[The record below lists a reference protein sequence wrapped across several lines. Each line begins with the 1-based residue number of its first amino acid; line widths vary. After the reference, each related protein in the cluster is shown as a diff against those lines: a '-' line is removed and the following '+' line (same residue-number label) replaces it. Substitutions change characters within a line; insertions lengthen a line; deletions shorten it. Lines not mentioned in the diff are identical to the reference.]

1 MWHLRVKLRGTDL
14 LFQCFLLHLGHF
26 WQHSWLICCKRP
38 FYHVFDVLFINLFV
52 KGSSQESFVVKLRA
66 YRSLIY
72 VIFLGKLGM
81 LFVRQFHFGFT
92 IFIKFYMDWAVRSC
106 MDLNLRG
113 SSDHIFRVS
122 VHRTLRG
129 IVERYLHRSVIRSFW
144 DSVVRSLRCS
154 LVQNIW
160 ASLEKL
166 TYCIYGTIISKS
178 FTLIVIRGLNLFLQF
193 MKLC

>member
-1 MWHLRVKLRGTDL
+1 
-14 LFQCFLLHLGHF
+14 
-26 WQHSWLICCKRP
+26 
-38 FYHVFDVLFINLFV
+38 
-52 KGSSQESFVVKLRA
+52 
-66 YRSLIY
+66 
-72 VIFLGKLGM
+72 
-81 LFVRQFHFGFT
+81 
-92 IFIKFYMDWAVRSC
+92 